1 VCFISALTDNVYLC
15 VFMYDICSQSR
26 TTISFMNTAD
36 VIMST
41 ISFVNTVN
49 TAISTALVN
58 KIVVFD

>member
-1 VCFISALTDNVYLC
+1 
-15 VFMYDICSQSR
+15 MYDICSQSR

-36 VIMST
+36 VIMLT
-41 ISFVNTVN
+41 ISFVNTIN

>member
-1 VCFISALTDNVYLC
+1 
-15 VFMYDICSQSR
+15 MYDICSQSS

-41 ISFVNTVN
+41 ISFVNTID

-58 KIVVFD
+58 KVGVFD